1 MKVFLSKLNQECE
14 RWLCLVFYSMVVL
27 TITSEVLRRF
37 ALNYS
42 SIWGEE
48 AARYSFIYLA
58 WFGVALS
65 VRNRSHIRIDILLT
79 LLPNRG
85 KAVLYLFGD
94 LASLVLACVAL
105 WVSIHPVLTSI
116 EFGSVTHGLRI
127 SQAWFLLAVPL
138 GFLLIVVRLLQSM
151 ARDFRDL
158 REGRPV
164 FTGHSLVD
172 QGE

>member
-1 MKVFLSKLNQECE
+1 MKVFISKLNAECE

-48 AARYSFIYLA
+48 VARYSFIYLA
-58 WFGVALS
+58 WFGAALA
-65 VRNRSHIRIDILLT
+65 VRNRSHIRIDVLLN

-85 KAVLYLFGD
+85 KAALYLFGD
-94 LASLVLACVAL
+94 LASMVLACIAL
-105 WVSIHPVLTSI
+105 WVSVHPVLTSI

-127 SQAWFLLAVPL
+127 SQAWFLMAVPL
-138 GFLLIVVRLLQSM
+138 GFMLIVLRLLQAM
-151 ARDFRDL
+151 CRDLRDL
-158 REGRPV
+158 REGRAV
-164 FTGHSLVD
+164 FTGNSLID
-172 QGE
+172 